1 MIKVK
6 NLKNGKKKVTS
17 SYWDDIKTYRAS
29 LADSKKEDF
38 EYWKWRKDK
47 PRDFSQ
53 IELATVV
60 ECMKTARLGC
70 SELSDYIKNLKDPH
84 LENYKFDWGPMEEYE
99 SYDDLCS
106 IRDEINA
113 KSPIERTKDDI
124 SELERVEKEI
134 KSIDDFVEKQLESVA
149 EIA

>member
-1 MIKVK
+1 MIEIK

-17 SYWDDIKTYRAS
+17 SYFSDIKTYRAS

-53 IELATVV
+53 IELATAI
-60 ECMKTARLGC
+60 ECLKAAKMGC
-70 SELSDYIKNLKDPH
+70 AELSDYVKNLKDPH
-84 LENYKFDWGPMEEYE
+84 LENYKLDWGPMEEYE
-99 SYDDLCS
+99 SYDDLCK

-113 KSPIERTKDDI
+113 KSSFEKTEEDI
-124 SELERVEKEI
+124 KELERVEREI
-134 KSIDDFVEKQLESVA
+134 KHIDDFVEMELSRSKMEA
-149 EIA
+149 